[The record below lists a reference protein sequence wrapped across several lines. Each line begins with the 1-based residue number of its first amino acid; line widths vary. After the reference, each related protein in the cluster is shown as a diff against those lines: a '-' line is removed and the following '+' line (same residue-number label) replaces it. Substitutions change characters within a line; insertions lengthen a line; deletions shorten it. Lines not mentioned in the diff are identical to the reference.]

1 MKHLIPLFTALTL
14 IFTACGDDQTDYKI
28 GGKGDPTPVNT
39 DPRQAN
45 GPEIAKYSLEFPAL
59 KGGNSD
65 VIVHEV
71 ELDADTH
78 IYGVNYSL
86 EWDHNKKATRWV
98 CYKMYDTTMQSK
110 WNRKQWANGDP
121 WDYDPN
127 IPQSEQQAT
136 YSELSKSSS
145 PFPEPNNYYE
155 KGHILASA
163 DRLCSKEA
171 NRQTYYMTNI
181 YPMVYN
187 FNHGVWQSLENKVR
201 SWANSSDT
209 LYVVKG
215 GTIDAQKNILGYTKE
230 NHIVPRY
237 FYMALMKKK
246 GNKLTAIGF
255 WLEHNDNSS
264 WGKLSEYAYSIQE
277 LQNKTGIDFFC
288 NLPNDTEDQIENVNR
303 TQMLKDWSLN

>member
-1 MKHLIPLFTALTL
+1 MKKLHLLLSAALL
-14 IFTACGDDQTDYKI
+14 MIFVACGDDSNEYNI
-28 GGKGDPTPVNT
+28 GGKSTPTPVET
-39 DPRQAN
+39 DPHQAN
-45 GPEIAKYSLEFPAL
+45 GPDIAKYSLDFPAL
-59 KGGNSD
+59 KGGNSE

-71 ELDADTH
+71 ELDAETH
-78 IYGVNYSL
+78 KSGVNYCL

-98 CYKMYDTTMQSK
+98 CYKMYNITSQSK
-110 WNRKQWANGDP
+110 WSRNNWTNGDP

-127 IPQSEQQAT
+127 VPQSEQQAT
-136 YSELSKSSS
+136 YNELSKSST
-145 PFPEPNNYYE
+145 PFPDHNYYE

-171 NRQTYYMTNI
+171 NRQTYFMTNI

-187 FNHGVWQSLENKVR
+187 FNHGVWQTLENKVR
-201 SWANSSDT
+201 SWANSTDT

-215 GTIDAQKNILGYTKE
+215 GTIDDQKNILGYTKG

-246 GNKLTAIGF
+246 GSDLTAVGF

-264 WGKLSEYAYSIQE
+264 WGKLKEYAYSIQE
-277 LQNKTGIDFFC
+277 LENKTGVDFFC
-288 NLPNDTEDQIENVNR
+288 NLPDDIESQVENLDR
-303 TQMLKDWSLN
+303 TKMLKDWGLN